1 MQEGERMERKE
12 KASILKNWQEGL
24 VAGNG
29 KSGIICSCNPYNEV
43 ITYQNIDLL
52 MPTEEPRTIP
62 KEVGEE
68 LEEARQ
74 AVLHM
79 DDSWNVHGRKRTYLY
94 AYHPG
99 MQLAVNSTEQTVLT
113 YTRQMCGETGEIRV
127 DFEDTTGTWSRSSF
141 VSEEDDCVI
150 TQFLGDGQKE
160 LQELV
165 LSITAPEQLPR
176 FGVRKCGIGPEVNMK
191 YELLYDADA
200 TYLGQ
205 AAHYPAYPGSELA
218 DRGYVTLVRIFAL
231 GGEKRLEKAEGGNQ
245 IHIRRARAVWMI
257 AKTAAQVKLGAISEF
272 PGKEMQHVIGDVLK
286 EIDEAVAKYQTC
298 DGGFHY
304 EKALDG
310 QKQFWK
316 ETYGTVKFALG
327 DTKGTHMENPVVEK
341 DNETLLQHQ
350 KEVPE
355 ILPELAERVYRTGR
369 YVQAACAGYS
379 APRLCGLWTGE
390 WNPGWSGAYTM
401 DANVNI
407 QVSGMN
413 TGHMEA
419 AARGYIYFILR
430 QIDDW
435 TANAAAV
442 YGMWDA
448 LLAPVNTDGNRAV
461 MVEYDIDYPFQYWN
475 AGAGWL
481 TVPIFEYWQCFG
493 NRRIPLP
500 EDLKKR
506 YGREAMDLEQEILRP
521 LLGKTLHFWEQLCTP
536 EYYTDVEGNP
546 HYKKGKTILEEGEH
560 YLIIPSYSPE
570 NHPVGYTSAITANAA
585 MDIATARDVLRMT
598 RELGCCIADRKSE
611 EQIAACDRL
620 ESGLPD
626 YQTDETGGLKEWSLP
641 QMKDNHEH
649 RHISHLYCAWPG
661 VETQHNEKLAESC
674 RQAIRNRNIGNA
686 GKDDTASH
694 GWIHKGLVAAR
705 LKDGKSLEEI
715 LRLLFHSDIFYSSLL
730 TDHNT
735 DRSRKV
741 YCTDTILGLQGI
753 INEALVYSE
762 RGLIEFLPALPEKW
776 KKGCV
781 EGLMARTRVCIRKLS
796 WDMENRTL
804 EAMLESGED
813 QEIWVSCPML
823 QRKEKYILKKGE
835 QYRIRF

>member
-1 MQEGERMERKE
+1 MERKKE
-12 KASILKNWQEGL
+12 EHIPKDWQEGL

-29 KSGIICSCNPYNEV
+29 KSGVICSCDPYNEV

-68 LEEARQ
+68 LWEARQ
-74 AVLHM
+74 AVLQM

-99 MQLAVNSTEQTVLT
+99 MQLTVNAPKQQVLA

-127 DFEDTTGTWSRSSF
+127 DVEDTTGTWSRRSF

-160 LQELV
+160 LPELV
-165 LSITAPEQLPR
+165 LSITAPEQLPK
-176 FGVRKCGIGPEVNMK
+176 FGVKKRGMGPEVNMK
-191 YELLYDADA
+191 YELLYDANA
-200 TYLGQ
+200 AYLGQ

-231 GGEKRLEKAEGGNQ
+231 GGEKRLEKAEGGNR
-245 IHIRRARAVWMI
+245 IHIRGARAVWMI
-257 AKTAAQVKLGAISEF
+257 AKTAAQVKAGAISEF

-286 EIDEAVAKYQTC
+286 EIEEAVEKYQTW

-304 EKALDG
+304 EKALER

-316 ETYGTVKFALG
+316 DTYGTVKFALG
-327 DTKGTHMENPVVEK
+327 DAKGSCKTKPDGED
-341 DNETLLQHQ
+341 DNETLLKHQ

-355 ILPELAERVYRTGR
+355 ILPKLAERVYRTGR

-430 QIDDW
+430 QMDDW

-442 YGMWDA
+442 YGMRDA

-481 TVPIFEYWQCFG
+481 MAPIFEYWQCFG

-500 EDLKKR
+500 DDLKKR

-521 LLGKTLHFWEQLCTP
+521 LLGKTLHFWQQLCTP
-536 EYYTDVEGNP
+536 EYYTDAEGNP

-598 RELGCCIADRKSE
+598 RELECCIADRKSE

-620 ESGLPD
+620 ESRLPD

-705 LKDGKSLEEI
+705 LKDGKSLGEI

-735 DRSRKV
+735 DRSRNV
-741 YCTDTILGLQGI
+741 YCTDTILGLQGM
-753 INEALVYSE
+753 INETLVYSE
-762 RGLIEFLPALPEKW
+762 RGFIEFLPALPEEW

-796 WDMENRTL
+796 WDMEKHTL

-835 QYRIRF
+835 QYRIQF